1 MIHINSP
8 KVLTLA
14 LCLFFLT
21 GTLLHAQPRLSV
33 DASAIW
39 NSNWNRGIG
48 DLTVPGAPRQLDM
61 GLPFAFGLRGE
72 YLFGRFAP
80 YVRAQWLQR
89 RMTLTTRTS
98 SSASLNHN
106 TYELQLGATWYMPVA
121 TNTRFFVGLGG
132 GIDLMAPGSDR
143 LSAHYF
149 APPMTFGMPIAYPGD
164 VVQETFSIRQT
175 DNLNW
180 SSSAR
185 FGIEN
190 IFGKWGGLQWWF
202 EVHIQWLHSY
212 SYQLENSFGSTSSK
226 LYRAHYGAAGISW
239 VLPNKHAAKE

>member
-1 MIHINSP
+1 MIHFNSHLIWP
-8 KVLTLA
+8 LA
-14 LCLFFLT
+14 FCSFLLT
-21 GTLLHAQPRLSV
+21 GAVLQAQPRVSV

-48 DLTVPGAPRQLDM
+48 DFTMPGAPRRLDVDV
-61 GLPFAFGLRGE
+61 PFALGLRGE
-72 YLFGRFAP
+72 YLFGRLAP

-89 RMTLTTRTS
+89 RMTLLTRTG
-98 SSASLNHN
+98 SSASINHN
-106 TYELQLGATWYMPVA
+106 TYEFQTGATWYIPVA
-121 TNTRFFVGLGG
+121 TSTRLFVGLGG

-143 LSAHYF
+143 LSVNYL

-190 IFGKWGGLQWWF
+190 IFGKWGGIQWWF
-202 EVHIQWLHSY
+202 EVHIQWQHSY
-212 SYQLENSFGSTSSK
+212 SYQLENTFGSASSK

-239 VLPNKHAAKE
+239 VLPNKQATME